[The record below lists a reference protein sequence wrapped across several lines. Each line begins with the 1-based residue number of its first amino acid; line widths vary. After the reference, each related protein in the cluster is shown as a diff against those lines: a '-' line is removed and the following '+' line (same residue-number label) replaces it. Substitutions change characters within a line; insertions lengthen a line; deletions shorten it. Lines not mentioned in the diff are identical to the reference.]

1 MLHGSSA
8 AFWQWEWWRNIV
20 GFRWVR
26 PNDPDGVEHSTH
38 PNKPYRLTVSKTRH
52 VLTKSLEE
60 IELPADEIYINM
72 EQVCPAMILMETHIE
87 EGTFPQ
93 CTEAVSP
100 WGGKLVNF
108 IPGHAPEVTSNPKLI
123 RNVETIID
131 YLLKGK

>member
-1 MLHGSSA
+1 
-8 AFWQWEWWRNIV
+8 
-20 GFRWVR
+20 
-26 PNDPDGVEHSTH
+26 
-38 PNKPYRLTVSKTRH
+38 
-52 VLTKSLEE
+52 
-60 IELPADEIYINM
+60 M